1 MNKEKHVMNH
11 LNLYRIVFAAFCI
24 AGMLSACT
32 VKLVSDY
39 DASIKEET
47 LEIAKKVDLF
57 WGKLLDTEMDERKYA
72 SFKDQYNEIETDI
85 RGLLMKNKIREQN
98 EISTKQIENLLEL
111 WIEDKKIHKQN
122 DTFSDFEAESH
133 REQFVRVFTAI
144 AKGEEAKNI
153 SS

>member
-1 MNKEKHVMNH
+1 MNH
-11 LNLYRIVFAAFCI
+11 SRIFRIVLAAFLM

-32 VKLVSDY
+32 VKLVPEY
-39 DASIKEET
+39 DATIKEET
-47 LEIAKKVDLF
+47 LTIAKKVDLF
-57 WGKLLDTEMDERKYA
+57 WGKLLDTPMSDRDYD

-85 RGLLMKNKIREQN
+85 RGLLIKSKIREQN
-98 EISTKQIENLLEL
+98 DISIKQINNLLEL

-122 DTFSDFEAESH
+122 DTFSDFEAASH

>member
-1 MNKEKHVMNH
+1 MNH
-11 LNLYRIVFAAFCI
+11 LNLYRIAFAAFCI
-24 AGMLSACT
+24 AGMLSSCT
-32 VKLVSDY
+32 VKLVPDY

-111 WIEDKKIHKQN
+111 WIEDKKIHKHN

>member
-1 MNKEKHVMNH
+1 MNH
-11 LNLYRIVFAAFCI
+11 LNLYRIVFSAFCI

-57 WGKLLDTEMDERKYA
+57 WGKLLDTEVDERKYA

-98 EISTKQIENLLEL
+98 EISTKQIENLLNL
-111 WIEDKKIHKQN
+111 WIDDKKIHKEN